1 MQNMRPIITH
11 RRHHTRQRKKTIS
24 ASCAL
29 YILHSCW
36 ALHIWHS
43 CPPSYFLAFVIEPMS
58 VLTTSSVLHGFHSSP
73 SLCIVVERTS
83 NHLKYPQPLFPYNT
97 KYTLLK
103 RDYMS
108 LIQNIQYITSL
119 ITCFPS
125 RQHQN
130 WRPGFFF
137 VCDTFKW
144 QDPIPHGQLW
154 IATSIKAMN
163 LVSINNV
170 K

>member
-58 VLTTSSVLHGFHSSP
+58 VLTTSSVLHGFYSSP
-73 SLCIVVERTS
+73 SLCTIVERTS

-97 KYTLLK
+97 KYILLK
-103 RDYMS
+103 R
-108 LIQNIQYITSL
+108 LHVINTK
-119 ITCFPS
+119 
-125 RQHQN
+125 H
-130 WRPGFFF
+130 
-137 VCDTFKW
+137 
-144 QDPIPHGQLW
+144 
-154 IATSIKAMN
+154 SIYN
-163 LVSINNV
+163 VINNLFRLKMTPKLV
-170 K
+170 HRIFLRLWHF